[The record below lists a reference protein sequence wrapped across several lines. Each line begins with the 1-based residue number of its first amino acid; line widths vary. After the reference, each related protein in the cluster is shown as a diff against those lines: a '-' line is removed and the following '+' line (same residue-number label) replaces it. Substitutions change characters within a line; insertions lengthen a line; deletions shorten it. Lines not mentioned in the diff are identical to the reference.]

1 MGLFLS
7 FAGFSLLSYTTNLWE
22 SAMREKVNI
31 LLKRKI
37 DAFQNEQQNSIPI
50 EVYED
55 ESELQKQMQAER
67 AVFSQKEQAYNEK
80 ISHLNQ
86 VIKEHENAL
95 SKAQVSM
102 QELESKSETYI
113 ENEQKRLI
121 KDCEAK
127 LLQIKESS
135 EANLSKKE
143 TALSES
149 RQTVTE
155 QKKILEQKHKQ
166 IQELEKKVRDLNY
179 EVKTLLQLGAFEAE
193 SQSYEEEELNI
204 SHPLIDVFEATET
217 SLENVGYEPQKASC
231 DKELH
236 TPYDAAV
243 QLQKCIEKAQKLK
256 GIHDLGKKD
265 SRFSDLSLNH
275 YALDLRRL
283 FDSFRNENSCM
294 VLIYS
299 PKEKRLLFSNNH
311 SKNIL
316 GWSPEKLIKDFHSL
330 IKKGRAEWSE
340 ALDRLK
346 TCKESQARL
355 LLQGRSGQDVLLHC
369 HLGLIPSGLFSQHVI
384 AVLFP
389 M

>member
-1 MGLFLS
+1 
-7 FAGFSLLSYTTNLWE
+7 
-22 SAMREKVNI
+22 MRAKVNV

-37 DAFQNEQQNSIPI
+37 DTFLSEQKNSIPI

-55 ESELQKQMQAER
+55 ESDLQKQLQAEKN
-67 AVFSQKEQAYNEK
+67 AYLQKEQAQSEK
-80 ISHLNQ
+80 ISQLTRMLE
-86 VIKEHENAL
+86 EHEGSL
-95 SKAQVSM
+95 SHAQTKM
-102 QELESKSETYI
+102 QEIEKKSAQYI
-113 ENEQKRLI
+113 EDERKRLMQEH
-121 KDCEAK
+121 EAK
-127 LLQIKESS
+127 LLALQEKDSESI
-135 EANLSKKE
+135 AQKDAK
-143 TALSES
+143 LSETK
-149 RQTVTE
+149 QIINE
-155 QKKILEQKHKQ
+155 QQKLLERKQNQ

-193 SQSYEEEELNI
+193 SQQQEEEDLNF
-204 SHPLIDVFEATET
+204 SHPLIDVFESGEPL
-217 SLENVGYEPQKASC
+217 SEDPVRDPQKVSC

-299 PKEKRLLFSNNH
+299 PKEQRLLFSNNH

-340 ALDRLK
+340 ALERLK
-346 TCKESQARL
+346 SCKEAQARL